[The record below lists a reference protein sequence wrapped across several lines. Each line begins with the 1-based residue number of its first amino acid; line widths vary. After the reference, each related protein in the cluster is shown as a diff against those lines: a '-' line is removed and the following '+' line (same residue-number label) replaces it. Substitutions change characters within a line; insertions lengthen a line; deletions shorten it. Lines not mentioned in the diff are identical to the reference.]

1 MQFHLQ
7 FESDT
12 VEEEGHFSQ
21 YKIMIHPGEKLS
33 ETIQTVTLSSFTLD
47 EERESL
53 LLKYLDKFSSTLTPF
68 RRAVNDSSFTQNL
81 AALHLQLNIILKI
94 EVHVPK
100 KYLGKPLINQI
111 DANYSSEFTVDKIVL
126 LKRNTHKVFEVCK
139 EFYFF

>member
-21 YKIMIHPGEKLS
+21 YKIMIHPGEIFS
-33 ETIQTVTLSSFTLD
+33 DTIQTVTLSSFTLD
-47 EERESL
+47 QERESL
-53 LLKYLDKFSSTLTPF
+53 LLKYLDKFSSTLTPI

-81 AALHLQLNIILKI
+81 AALHLQLTIVLKI

-100 KYLGKPLINQI
+100 KYLTKTYINQI
-111 DANYSSEFTVDKIVL
+111 DTNYNSEFTIDKIVL
-126 LKRNTHKVFEVCK
+126 LKRNSHKVFEVCK

>member
-21 YKIMIHPGEKLS
+21 YKIMIHPGENLS
-33 ETIQTVTLSSFTLD
+33 ETIQTVTLASFTLD

-68 RRAVNDSSFTQNL
+68 RRTANASSFTQNL
-81 AALHLQLNIILKI
+81 AALHLQLNIVLKI

-100 KYLGKPLINQI
+100 KYLTKTYINQI
-111 DANYSSEFTVDKIVL
+111 DNNYTSEFTIDKIVL

>member
-1 MQFHLQ
+1 
-7 FESDT
+7 
-12 VEEEGHFSQ
+12 
-21 YKIMIHPGEKLS
+21 MIHPGEKFS
-33 ETIQTVTLSSFTLD
+33 ETIQTVTLASFTLD

-68 RRAVNDSSFTQNL
+68 RRVVNNSSFTQNL
-81 AALHLQLNIILKI
+81 AALHLQLNIVLKI

-100 KYLGKPLINQI
+100 KYLGKPLVNQI
-111 DANYSSEFTVDKIVL
+111 DANYNLEFTVDKIVL

>member
-1 MQFHLQ
+1 
-7 FESDT
+7 
-12 VEEEGHFSQ
+12 
-21 YKIMIHPGEKLS
+21 MIHPGENIS

-68 RRAVNDSSFTQNL
+68 RRAVNDSSFTQNV
-81 AALHLQLNIILKI
+81 AALHLQLNIVLKI

-100 KYLGKPLINQI
+100 KYLTKTYINQI
-111 DANYSSEFTVDKIVL
+111 DNNYNSEFMIDKIVL

>member
-7 FESDT
+7 FESDLAQP
-12 VEEEGHFSQ
+12 EGHFGE
-21 YKIMIHPGEKLS
+21 YKIMIHPGEKIA
-33 ETIQTVTLSSFTLD
+33 ETIQTVTLSSFQLD

-81 AALHLQLNIILKI
+81 AALHLQLNIVLKI

-100 KYLGKPLINQI
+100 KYLTKTYINQI
-111 DANYSSEFTVDKIVL
+111 DTNYNSEFTIDKIVL